1 MKSYRTDTL
10 LGHLGRDRE
19 RFEGAVNPPV
29 FRTSTVLLDS
39 LDAYEDRARYFE
51 KGRLNYGRYGTP
63 TTFALQD
70 AIAALEGGHG
80 CLAVGSGLAAIAGT
94 LLALVEAGDHIL
106 VGDSVYRP
114 TRTFCDQ
121 VLARLGVETEYFDPM
136 LGADIAGML
145 RDTTRLVFLE
155 APGSGS
161 FEVADVPAIAQ
172 AARAA
177 GALVVMDTTWAA
189 SLLCRPF
196 ELGADVSVQAGTK
209 YIVGHSDAM
218 LGLITYR
225 KDCEEVVRRGVWNL
239 GYSLAPDDAYLALRG
254 LRTLSLRLARHE
266 ETGLRLAR
274 WLAERPEVER
284 VLHPAQPGH
293 PGHEVWRR
301 DFAGACGLFGLV
313 LREPCPREAVAAMV
327 DGMALFGIGASWGG
341 YESLMIASH
350 PEQSRSATRWDA
362 PGRTLRIHAGLE
374 DPEDL
379 IADLEAGF
387 GRLRAAG
394 AGP

>member
-70 AIAALEGGHG
+70 ASAALEGGHG

-172 AARAA
+172 AGRAA

-284 VLHPAQPGH
+284 VLHPALPGH

-341 YESLMIASH
+341 YESLLIASH